1 MLGVYTLRPIGG
13 ILNTINEV
21 LKCLTKNIK
30 LSGNIL
36 TTIYQPGPLK
46 KV

>member
-1 MLGVYTLRPIGG
+1 MLGVYTFRPIGG
-13 ILNTINEV
+13 NLNTINEV
-21 LKCLTKNIK
+21 LKCLIKNIK

-36 TTIYQPGPLK
+36 MKIYQPGPLK